1 MENAERV
8 LHYFSEISRIPRE
21 SGDEQGISDYLVS
34 FAKEHK
40 LEFLRDAHLNVIIK
54 KPATIA
60 NCTCAPVII
69 QGHVDMVY
77 VREEGCTRPYE
88 DGIALLEKDGWI
100 TADGTTLGADNGFA
114 VAYALALLESKDI
127 KHPDLEAVFTVSEE
141 VGLIGAE
148 MLDCTPLKGKYFLN
162 LDSEQE
168 GVFVTSCAGATRNEL
183 KLPVWREA
191 VSNCVPLT
199 IHIGGLR
206 GGHSGIEINTG
217 RANAITLM
225 GRVLAALDDKI
236 HLCKLSSSGK
246 MNAIA
251 NNAEALV
258 FVNSTH
264 LNAVEAIIQDMEK
277 VFKHELLGRDEV
289 SISAACGAVCDAS
302 CYTEKSRK
310 TAVNA
315 LILLPSGIV
324 AMSHNIDGLVET
336 SANPGYI
343 ENDENYLIIHSS
355 VRSSVGSRK
364 SELVEHY
371 AAIASLC
378 GGESSC
384 FGDYPQWEYRANSP
398 LRELAMDTYRELFK
412 KEPIATALHAGLEC
426 GFFDMRIEGLDL
438 ISFGPDQKGVHTP
451 EECANIA
458 SIENVWKLILRL
470 LERLG
475 SK

>member
-183 KLPVWREA
+183 K
-191 VSNCVPLT
+191 
-199 IHIGGLR
+199 
-206 GGHSGIEINTG
+206 
-217 RANAITLM
+217 
-225 GRVLAALDDKI
+225 
-236 HLCKLSSSGK
+236 
-246 MNAIA
+246 
-251 NNAEALV
+251 
-258 FVNSTH
+258 
-264 LNAVEAIIQDMEK
+264 
-277 VFKHELLGRDEV
+277 
-289 SISAACGAVCDAS
+289 
-302 CYTEKSRK
+302 
-310 TAVNA
+310 
-315 LILLPSGIV
+315 
-324 AMSHNIDGLVET
+324 
-336 SANPGYI
+336 
-343 ENDENYLIIHSS
+343 
-355 VRSSVGSRK
+355 
-364 SELVEHY
+364 
-371 AAIASLC
+371 
-378 GGESSC
+378 
-384 FGDYPQWEYRANSP
+384 
-398 LRELAMDTYRELFK
+398 
-412 KEPIATALHAGLEC
+412 
-426 GFFDMRIEGLDL
+426 
-438 ISFGPDQKGVHTP
+438 
-451 EECANIA
+451 
-458 SIENVWKLILRL
+458 
-470 LERLG
+470 
-475 SK
+475 